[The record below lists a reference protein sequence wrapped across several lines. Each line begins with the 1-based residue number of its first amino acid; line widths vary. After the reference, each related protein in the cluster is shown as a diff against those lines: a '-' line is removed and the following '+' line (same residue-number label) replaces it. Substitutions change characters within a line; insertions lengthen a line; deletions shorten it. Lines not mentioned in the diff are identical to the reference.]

1 VRQGAFRLGRG
12 VIRILGPRLYVQ
24 IVMTALLIGNTAF
37 AQAGDSSLP
46 SAPSTSRDQT
56 LANTNS
62 GTSAKSDN
70 AAFGDQLQPGEDP
83 QNRLL
88 MPFVKHLASDQK
100 QFWTLP
106 AHLET
111 KDLKW
116 ILPGAALTAAFIA
129 SDSWLS
135 KQVPVTHEATSKKVS
150 DYGTYSFIGLSGAS
164 FLLGHIRRDDQL
176 SEAGLLSGEAALNA
190 AAVAFAFREV
200 AQRQRPYQ
208 GNGHGNFFAGGS
220 SFPSMHS
227 TIAWSVASV
236 WAHEYPGWLSQTA
249 AYGLASAVTL
259 TRVTARQHFP
269 SDAIIGSVLGWYFA
283 RQVYRSHHD
292 PELGGSAWGNPFDE
306 NSGETGRNPN
316 YMASPYVPV
325 DSWIYPA
332 MQRLIALG
340 YIQSDVLGMRPW
352 TRMACARLLDDAS
365 DKSPDGSAGDGQAE
379 KIYTALTTEFE
390 PEIARLDGAPNVGA
404 QVESVYTRA
413 MGISGT
419 PLRDGYHFGQTIVN
433 DYGRPYWEGF
443 NNVTGLTADAEAG
456 PVSFYLR
463 GEYQHAPAMPSYSPS
478 VLAATAAADGT
489 PPLANGTAEYNRF
502 QLLDSMA
509 SVNINNVQI
518 SFGTQSAWLGPSE
531 SGPWLMSNNA
541 RPFPMV
547 KIDDVAPHDIPG
559 VSRILG
565 PFRTEFFLG
574 QLSGHHWEFCAVSTC
589 QPYSAQYPDVVGPQ
603 ISPQPFIHG
612 GKISFQ
618 PTSNFEFGMGYT
630 AMFGGPGLPVT
641 FHNFFRTLY
650 AHSSTATNNPGK
662 RISAADLSY
671 RIPGMR
677 DWLTFYMDSLVV
689 DEISPIG
696 STRANVNPGIYMPQ
710 LPGLPKMELRA
721 EGINESR
728 NHQFGPG
735 FVYYDARRFL
745 DGYTNDEN
753 LMGNPVGRASRGAQ
767 GWLTYSFSPRNQL
780 QFGYRLQTVYPKLV
794 EGGRL
799 VDYSAHGTYFLSP
812 GISILGTLQY
822 EQYRFPALAGTV
834 KSDVAASLQLTFYP
848 KRRIRK

>member
-1 VRQGAFRLGRG
+1 ML
-12 VIRILGPRLYVQ
+12 
-24 IVMTALLIGNTAF
+24 ALLTGNIVF
-37 AQAGDSSLP
+37 AQTADSNLP
-46 SAPSTSRDQT
+46 SAPSPNRDQT
-56 LANTNS
+56 LAKRNS
-62 GTSAKSDN
+62 GASEKTDN
-70 AAFGDQLQPGEDP
+70 PFRDQLQPGEDP

-88 MPFVKHLASDQK
+88 TPFLKHLASDQK
-100 QFWTLP
+100 QFWTFP
-106 AHLET
+106 TRLET

-116 ILPGAALTAAFIA
+116 ILPGASITAAFIA
-129 SDSWLS
+129 TDSWMS
-135 KQVPVTHEATSKKVS
+135 KQVPISHEATSKKMS
-150 DYGTYSFIGLSGAS
+150 DYGTYSLIGLSGAS
-164 FLLGHIRRDDQL
+164 FLLGHIRRDDHL
-176 SEAGLLSGEAALNA
+176 SETGLLSGEAALNA
-190 AAVAFAFREV
+190 AATAFAFREI

-208 GNGHGNFFAGGS
+208 GNGHGNFFSGGS

-236 WAHEYPGWLSQTA
+236 WAHEYPGWFSQTA
-249 AYGLASAVTL
+249 AYGLASAVSL
-259 TRVTARQHFP
+259 TRVTAKQHFP
-269 SDAIIGSVLGWYFA
+269 SDVIIGSALGWYFA
-283 RQVYRSHHD
+283 RQIYRAHHD
-292 PELGGSAWGNPFDE
+292 PELGGSAWGNLFDE
-306 NSGETGRNPN
+306 KTGESRRNPS

-332 MQRLIALG
+332 MQRLIAMG
-340 YIQSDVLGMRPW
+340 YIQSGILGVRPW

-365 DKSPDGSAGDGQAE
+365 EKPPSGISGDTQAE
-379 KIYTALTTEFE
+379 KLYAALTTEFK

-404 QVESVYTRA
+404 QLESVYTRA

-419 PLRDGYHFGQTIVN
+419 PLADGYHFGQTIVN

-443 NNVTGLTADAEAG
+443 NNVTGITADAEAG

-463 GEYQHAPAMPSYSPS
+463 GEYQHAPAIPSYPSS

-489 PPLANGTAEYNRF
+489 PPLANGTAEHNRF

-518 SFGTQSAWLGPSE
+518 SFGTQSAWLGPTE

-547 KIDDVAPHDIPG
+547 KIDDVVPHEIPG

-565 PFRTEFFLG
+565 PFRTQFFVG
-574 QLSGHHWEFCAVSTC
+574 QLSGHQWEYCIVSTC
-589 QPYSAQYPDVVGPQ
+589 QAYSAQYPGIVGPQ
-603 ISPQPFIHG
+603 ISPQPFLHG

-618 PTSNFEFGMGYT
+618 PTPNFEFGMGYT

-662 RISAADLSY
+662 RISAADFSY

-677 DWLTFYMDSLVV
+677 NWLTLYMDSLVV

-696 STRANVNPGIYMPQ
+696 STRANVNAGIYMPQ
-710 LPGLPKMELRA
+710 LPGLAKMEFRA
-721 EGINESR
+721 EGVNESR
-728 NHQFGPG
+728 NHEFVPG
-735 FVYYDARRFL
+735 FVYYDERRYL
-745 DGYTNDEN
+745 DGYTNGGN
-753 LMGNPVGRASRGAQ
+753 LLGNAVGRAGRGVQ
-767 GWLTYSFSPRNQL
+767 EWLTYSFSPRNQL
-780 QFGYRLQTVYPKLV
+780 QFGYRLQTVSPKFI

-799 VDYSAHGTYFLSP
+799 VDYSAKGNFMLSHRVELS
-812 GISILGTLQY
+812 GLFQY
-822 EQYRFPALAGTV
+822 EQWRFPIINETPQ
-834 KSDVAASLQLTFYP
+834 SDITASLQLTFYP
-848 KRRIRK
+848 KFHIIKAGEQDNLH